1 MNQQASPQAKY
12 LYRPQSLGLAR
23 TGLAFLVLGGI
34 SFYFIYSPALNI
46 PFAYHDHFRF
56 FREDFHRPTDL
67 RGERA
72 NDSSYKGLRQIGRP
86 IAAEIEYRMFKNVGI
101 IKDLT
106 FFRYITVFMIVISA
120 TLIAVWLY
128 YLGLPKY
135 TAFIVSGSLFTLP
148 GIQNVVCTAGNPL
161 ALAIFLAVVSSLS
174 LYRLRFLSVRSL
186 SRRNLVDAVVI
197 LCVSFL
203 TLMAALFAYPTLA
216 SLFLLPPLTL
226 ILFRKLDEWAEIRK
240 VVVMHLGVLG
250 FASILYFII
259 VKYLSP
265 TLTKMPASYQVGFTD
280 DLIGKMT
287 WFTKSASI
295 WALNLWNIY
304 LKEELAL
311 LVLLVICLG
320 VLAKVLAFLR
330 SECFSRNR
338 GKAVLNVSQ
347 AFVAVVA
354 LVLAVNL
361 PIILMSGGLL
371 LFRIILPYT
380 AVITV
385 ILFFALKGLVEAS
398 TGKWAKGALVIVFGI
413 VFVGSAVYANFNVS
427 NNALNLYSETLFVSS
442 HLAKYVDDGINRIH
456 VVAPLVNGKR
466 YSLGYNGRPQIT
478 DEFNVGSLT
487 NSGLVSENVRGAL
500 LQVMDRSTFVVV
512 GCEEKGQN
520 LQEYLKNA
528 SRKTIVVT
536 YSETD
541 EPIEMTPN
549 TVVINMN
556 DLMQVSFERNRIT
569 LGYIADPANTT
580 PYIADSPNTGSF
592 TAKNAFDG
600 GTNTFWEV
608 SGSFPHWIQTDFGT
622 YPKTVRGY
630 ALQTGPS
637 SHGING
643 IDAIGRMPKGWRF
656 EGSND
661 GSDWTVLDTQANQTH
676 WKVNER
682 RTYNINNHTS
692 YRYYRLYIT
701 AGIEPG
707 ILRLYE
713 VEMME

>member
-1 MNQQASPQAKY
+1 MIRKFLLQV
-12 LYRPQSLGLAR
+12 RSLLGSETVELMRAGL
-23 TGLAFLVLGGI
+23 TFLIFGGVF
-34 SFYFIYSPALNI
+34 FYFIYSPALNI
-46 PFAYHDHFRF
+46 PFAHHDQYRF
-56 FREDFHRPTDL
+56 FREDYHRPAEL
-67 RGERA
+67 RKERT
-72 NDSSYKGLRQIGRP
+72 NDNQYSGIRQIGRP
-86 IAAEIEYRMFKNVGI
+86 ITAEIEYRTFKNVAV

-106 FFRYITVFMIVISA
+106 FFRYITVFVIVISA

-135 TAFIVSGSLFTLP
+135 AAFLVSGSLFTLP
-148 GIQNVVCTAGNPL
+148 GIQNFVCMANIPNV
-161 ALAIFLAVVSSLS
+161 LAIFLAVVSSLM

-186 SRRNLVDAVVI
+186 SRRNLVDAVAI
-197 LCVSFL
+197 LSVSFL
-203 TLMAALFAYPTLA
+203 TLMAALFSYPTVA

-250 FASILYFII
+250 VASIVYFIM
-259 VKYLSP
+259 VKCLLSP
-265 TLTKMPASYQVGFTD
+265 ATGRKGAGAYQVELTYD
-280 DLIGKMT
+280 VVGKIR
-287 WFTKSASI
+287 WFIKPVSV

-304 LKEELAL
+304 LKNEVVL

-320 VLAKVLAFLR
+320 VLAKTVAFLN
-330 SECFSRNR
+330 SDFFSKNR
-338 GKAVLNVSQ
+338 RKAVSTALQGVT
-347 AFVAVVA
+347 AVIA
-354 LVLAVNL
+354 LVLAVNMPL
-361 PIILMSGGLL
+361 ILMSSRLL

-380 AVITV
+380 AVIVT
-385 ILFFALKGLVEAS
+385 ILFFALRELVEAV
-398 TGKWAKGALVIVFGI
+398 GRKWAKSATTIVFSI
-413 VFVGSAVYANFNVS
+413 VFVGSALYANFNVS
-427 NNALNLYSETLFVSS
+427 NNALNSYTETLFISS
-442 HLAKYVDDGINRIH
+442 QLAKYVDDGIKRIH
-456 VVAPLVNGKR
+456 VVVPVLNGKR
-466 YSLGYNGRPQIT
+466 YRLGYNGRPQIT
-478 DEFNVGSLT
+478 GEFNAGPLT
-487 NSGLVSENVRGAL
+487 HPSWVLEIVRAAL
-500 LQVMDRSTFVVV
+500 LQVMDASRFVVV
-512 GCEEKGQN
+512 GCAKGQS
-520 LQEYLKNA
+520 LQECLKNA
-528 SRKTIVVT
+528 SAQTIVVT
-536 YSETD
+536 YSETN
-541 EPIEMTPN
+541 EPIEMTPK
-549 TVVINMN
+549 TVVVNMN
-556 DLMQVSFERNRIT
+556 DLMQVSFERNRI
-569 LGYIADPANTT
+569 LADSTNNGPC
-580 PYIADSPNTGSF
+580 IADSPNTGSF

-661 GSDWTVLDTQANQTH
+661 GSDWTVLDTQATQTH